1 MENKMIRVFLI
12 LLTIVGITFATCMF
26 LQVYTLITQG
36 TQWTSWL
43 NFLWALP
50 TPFVGYVMMLFGEY
64 IDNKKYKKLQE

>member
-1 MENKMIRVFLI
+1 MENKMIRAFLV

-43 NFLWALP
+43 NFLWVFP

-64 IDNKKYKKLQE
+64 IDNKKI